1 MIITEIEAIPV
12 KVPLKPFLTTK
23 TAHGEHVDSPYV
35 IVRIHTNEGLCGLG
49 EATLAP
55 RWSGETSESCLAVIN
70 QLIAPALVGEDPL
83 NINVALQKM
92 DRVIKLNPF
101 TKAAVEMA
109 LWDLSGKAV
118 GRPVYE
124 LLGGKVRD
132 SIPVKTVI
140 GAFSPEKT
148 VELTQYF
155 LDQGFTSLKVKV
167 GLDLESDLERLKIV
181 RQTIGP
187 DVSMGVD
194 ANCGWD
200 FSTAC
205 AALAQIEKFDLAFCE
220 QPIQIGQHDA
230 WVELR
235 KFTMIPLMAD
245 ESVFS
250 VGDAWEICRQRSA
263 DILSIYPGKNGGIS
277 RSVAICHLAEA
288 AGLTCSIGSN
298 LELGIGSAAMLHVA
312 AAMKVINSERF
323 PADCLGP
330 LFHEADLIQQ
340 PLSLRPLVATLPT
353 APGLGVELDE
363 DQLKQWRTDV

>member
-1 MIITEIEAIPV
+1 MRITDIEAIPI

-35 IVRIHTNEGLCGLG
+35 IVRVHTDEGLCGLG

-55 RWSGETSESCLAVIN
+55 RWSGETSDGCLVAIQ
-70 QLIAPALVGEDPL
+70 QLIAPALIGTDPL
-83 NINVALQKM
+83 NINVAVQKM

-132 SIPVKTVI
+132 VIPVKTVI
-140 GAFSPEKT
+140 GAFTPEKT
-148 VELTQYF
+148 VELTQFF

-167 GLDLESDLERLKIV
+167 GLDLESDLERLALV
-181 RQTIGP
+181 RQTVGP

-205 AALAQIEKFDLAFCE
+205 AALSRVEQFDLSFCE
-220 QPIQIGQHDA
+220 QPIPIGQHDS
-230 WVELR
+230 WKELR
-235 KFTMIPLMAD
+235 KFTSIPLMAD

-250 VGDAWEICRQRSA
+250 VSDAWEICRQRSA
-263 DILSIYPGKNGGIS
+263 DILSIYPGKNGGLS
-277 RSVAICHLAEA
+277 RSVTICHLAEA

-298 LELGIGSAAMLHVA
+298 LELGIGSAAMLHLA
-312 AAMKVINSERF
+312 AAMKGINSERF

-330 LFHEADLIQQ
+330 LFHEADMIQQ
-340 PLSLRPLVATLPT
+340 PLSLGPIVAAIPT
-353 APGLGVELDE
+353 AAGLGVELDE
-363 DQLKQWRTDV
+363 DQLQQWRTDV

>member
-1 MIITEIEAIPV
+1 MKITDIEAIPI

-35 IVRIHTNEGLCGLG
+35 IVRVNTDTDLCGLG

-55 RWSGETSESCLAVIN
+55 RWSGETSESCLAAIN

-83 NINVALQKM
+83 NINVAVQKM

-132 SIPVKTVI
+132 TIPIKTVI

-167 GLDLESDLERLKIV
+167 GLDLKSDLERLDIV

-187 DVSMGVD
+187 HVSMGID

-205 AALAQIEKFDLAFCE
+205 AALSQIEKFDLAFCE

-230 WVELR
+230 WKELR
-235 KFTMIPLMAD
+235 RFTSIPLMAD

-250 VGDAWEICRQRSA
+250 VADAWEICRQRSA
-263 DILSIYPGKNGGIS
+263 DILSIYPGKNGGLS
-277 RSVAICHLAEA
+277 HTVAICHLAEA
-288 AGLTCSIGSN
+288 ANLVCSIGSN

-312 AAMKVINSERF
+312 TAMKVIDCERF

-330 LFHEADLIQQ
+330 LFHEADMIQQ
-340 PLSLRPLVATLPT
+340 PLSMGPVVAEVPT
-353 APGLGVELDE
+353 GPGLGVELDE
-363 DQLKQWRTDV
+363 DQLARWRTDV

>member
-1 MIITEIEAIPV
+1 MKITKIETIPV

-35 IVRIHTNEGLCGLG
+35 IVRVHTDDGLIGLG

-55 RWSGETSESCLAVIN
+55 RWSGETSESCLAAIN

-83 NINVALQKM
+83 NINIAVQKM
-92 DRVIKLNPF
+92 DQVIKLNPF
-101 TKAAVEMA
+101 TKAAIEMA
-109 LWDLSGKAV
+109 LWDLAGKAA
-118 GRPVYE
+118 GHPVYQ
-124 LLGGKVRD
+124 LLGGKVRN

-140 GAFSPEKT
+140 GAFSPKKV

-167 GLDLESDLERLKIV
+167 GLDLESDLERLDTV
-181 RQTIGP
+181 RKTIGP
-187 DVSMGVD
+187 TMSMGVD

-205 AALAQIEKFDLAFCE
+205 AALSRMDHFQLSFCE

-230 WVELR
+230 WTELR
-235 KFTMIPLMAD
+235 KFTTIPLMAD

-250 VGDAWEICRQRSA
+250 VADAWEICRQRSA

-277 RSVAICHLAEA
+277 RTVAICHLAEA

-312 AAMKVINSERF
+312 AAMKVIDSERF

-340 PLSLRPLVATLPT
+340 PLSLGPVTAALPT
-353 APGLGVELDE
+353 TPGLGVELDE
-363 DQLKQWRTDV
+363 DQLKQWRTDI

>member
-1 MIITEIEAIPV
+1 MKITEIQAIPI

-23 TAHGEHVDSPYV
+23 TAHGEHIDSPYV
-35 IVRIHTNEGLCGLG
+35 IIQVYTDEGLIGLG

-55 RWSGETSESCLAVIN
+55 RWSGETSDSCLAAIN
-70 QLIAPALVGEDPL
+70 QLIAPALIGQDPL
-83 NINVALQKM
+83 NINAAVQKI

-101 TKAAVEMA
+101 TKAAIEMA
-109 LWDLSGKAV
+109 LWDLAGKAS
-118 GRPVYE
+118 GQPVYQ
-124 LLGGKVRD
+124 LLGGKVRE

-140 GAFSPEKT
+140 GAFAPEKAI
-148 VELTQYF
+148 ELTQFF
-155 LDQGFTSLKVKV
+155 LDQGFSSLKVKV
-167 GLDLESDLERLKIV
+167 GLDLESDLTRLQAV

-205 AALAQIEKFDLAFCE
+205 AALSQIEQFDLAFCE
-220 QPIQIGQHDA
+220 QPIQTGHHDS
-230 WVELR
+230 WNDLR
-235 KFTMIPLMAD
+235 KFTSIPLMAD

-250 VGDAWEICRQRSA
+250 VADAWEICRQRSA

-277 RSVAICHLAEA
+277 RTVAICHLAEA
-288 AGLTCSIGSN
+288 AGLTCAIGSN

-312 AAMKVINSERF
+312 AAMKVINCERF
-323 PADCLGP
+323 PADCVGP
-330 LFHEADLIQQ
+330 LFHEADLIRQ
-340 PLSLRPLVATLPT
+340 PLSQGPVTAELPT

-363 DQLKQWRTDV
+363 DQLKQWRTDK